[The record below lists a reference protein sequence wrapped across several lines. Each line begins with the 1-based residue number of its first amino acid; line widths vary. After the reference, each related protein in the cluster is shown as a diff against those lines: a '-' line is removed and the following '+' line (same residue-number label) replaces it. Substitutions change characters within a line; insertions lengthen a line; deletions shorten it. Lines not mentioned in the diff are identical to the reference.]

1 MSAGAPIISVENI
14 SLHFG
19 GIHALEN
26 VSFDIGAAE
35 FVGLVGAN
43 GAGKSSLLN
52 CLVGY
57 YQWNQGD
64 IRVAGRSIS
73 GWRPHRVTALG
84 VGRTFQHVGHLQSF
98 TVREAMQLGADAALR
113 GAAGLSADAIIS
125 QLDLGNAL
133 DTTLTELDYGT
144 QKMADIA
151 RVLMMKPRLLLLD
164 EPTSGIDDGVRQKLL
179 DLFTLLGREVAITA
193 LIVDHDPRFVA
204 QAAQRTIVMNR
215 GTMMADG
222 PTSAVLSD
230 PRVIESFLG
239 VRKPGEAAA

>member
-1 MSAGAPIISVENI
+1 MTTGAPIISVQDI

-57 YQWNQGD
+57 YQWNKGD

-113 GAAGLSADAIIS
+113 GATGLSADDIIS
-125 QLDLGNAL
+125 QLDLGKAL
-133 DTTLTELDYGT
+133 
-144 QKMADIA
+144 
-151 RVLMMKPRLLLLD
+151 
-164 EPTSGIDDGVRQKLL
+164 
-179 DLFTLLGREVAITA
+179 
-193 LIVDHDPRFVA
+193 
-204 QAAQRTIVMNR
+204 
-215 GTMMADG
+215 
-222 PTSAVLSD
+222 
-230 PRVIESFLG
+230 
-239 VRKPGEAAA
+239 